1 MGFGRSAA
9 NEDYSAAPCMPLT
22 FGGDVGDALD
32 PPILPRVDYLRARRP
47 VGRGP
52 APLPHPLLPPPEM
65 FRLAVPQFDPAY
77 ADPLAGLADA
87 SPREALQRDPALLQG
102 LPAGGIRPVRTGPFS
117 QRLDPLY
124 PFALF
129 LALTLGTHLI
139 GMSGLLRYTLLWTV
153 LIALGVF
160 FTLVDAP
167 GDRLE
172 MSSASLGWGVSFGLV
187 FSLPLLILVRT
198 GLSDMVSVLFAGF
211 EVGVLFQS
219 AVLIG
224 PVGESLFFRGAF
236 LERRGL
242 LASILAA
249 GLCGIAL
256 YWPATAGQPAFLLA
270 VAIFSTVLA
279 AIYAFV
285 RTRYGLAAA
294 FICQMTVNLMLL
306 FIPGVLG

>member
-1 MGFGRSAA
+1 MVFGRPAA
-9 NEDYSAAPCMPLT
+9 EEYSAAPCMPLT
-22 FGGDVGDALD
+22 FGGDVGDALEA
-32 PPILPRVDYLRARRP
+32 PILLRVDAGQARRP

-52 APLPHPLLPPPEM
+52 APLPHPLLPLPEM
-65 FRLAVPQFDPAY
+65 VRLAVPQFDLAY
-77 ADPLAGLADA
+77 ADPLAGLESA
-87 SPREALQRDPALLQG
+87 SPLEALQRDPALRHG
-102 LPAGGIRPVRTGPFS
+102 LPAGAISLDRSGPFS
-117 QRLDPLY
+117 QRLDPVY
-124 PFALF
+124 PFVLY
-129 LALTLGTHLI
+129 LALTLGTYLI
-139 GMSGLLRYTLLWTV
+139 GLTGLWRYTLLWTV

-198 GLSDMVSVLFAGF
+198 GLSDMVGVLFAGF
-211 EVGVLFQS
+211 DVGVLFQS
-219 AVLIG
+219 AVLIS

-236 LERRGL
+236 QERRGL
-242 LASILAA
+242 LASILGA
-249 GLCGIAL
+249 GLGGLAL
-256 YWPATAGQPAFLLA
+256 YWPATAGQPVFLLA
-270 VAIFSTVLA
+270 VAIFTTVLA
-279 AIYAFV
+279 TIYSFV